1 MAKNAL
7 DAYFINS
14 APFLEV
20 EKNFDSSPGAHGMAV
35 DQDNDLV
42 YFSSVADGMITVDSK
57 TKFFIDKK
65 SIKKINNYIYYWSL
79 ANYLILEEDDNPD
92 IKSFISY
99 HRLDCNDMGY
109 QIILMSFYGKYM
121 GRGENLTHFIDPD
134 TEEEKRFHQQK
145 LYFYE
150 E

>member
-1 MAKNAL
+1 MKK
-7 DAYFINS
+7 II
-14 APFLEV
+14 
-20 EKNFDSSPGAHGMAV
+20 
-35 DQDNDLV
+35 LV
-42 YFSSVADGMITVDSK
+42 LVVILVSTNTLHATKFNWSDGMITVDSK

-109 QIILMSFYGKYM
+109 QIIIFMAFSDYNGKGKTLGQY
-121 GRGENLTHFIDPD
+121 IDPD
-134 TEEEKRFHQQK
+134 TEEEKRFNDKTSVAYKRHLK
-145 LYFYE
+145 LCN
-150 E
+150 